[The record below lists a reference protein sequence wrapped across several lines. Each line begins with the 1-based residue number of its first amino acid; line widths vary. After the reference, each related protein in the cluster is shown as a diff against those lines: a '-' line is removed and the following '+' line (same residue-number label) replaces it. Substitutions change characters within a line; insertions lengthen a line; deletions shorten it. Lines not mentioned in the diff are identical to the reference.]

1 LRKLALLCLGIGA
14 ALVSAAGASAGQGQ
28 TTTSTTFIQH
38 QTFVE
43 PEFSANPC
51 TGDAI
56 TFNINGTLVAHE
68 TDIFDAGN
76 TSGIPDNV
84 WATFTETGKSWFTD
98 AGQTWAGHV
107 TVWGNFNLNEKN
119 TNSSFT
125 LTVKLSA
132 PDGSFVTAHE
142 VAHFAMSAT
151 GAITVNFDTQTMT
164 CG

>member
-1 LRKLALLCLGIGA
+1 LRKLALLCLVTIA
-14 ALVSAAGASAGQGQ
+14 ALFVAATASAGQGQ
-28 TTTSTTFIQH
+28 TTTSTTFVQH
-38 QTFVE
+38 QSFVE

-56 TFNINGTLVAHE
+56 TFHIDGTLVAHE

-76 TSGIPDNV
+76 TSGFPDDV

-98 AGQTWAGHV
+98 AGQTWSGHV
-107 TVWGNFNLNEKN
+107 AVWGNFNLNERN
-119 TNSSFT
+119 TNNTFT
-125 LTVKLSA
+125 NTVKLSA
-132 PDGSFVTAHE
+132 PDASYVTGHE

-151 GAITVNFDTQTMT
+151 GAITVNFDTLSLT